1 MAEENQRSKSGT
13 SNSGKSSAGG
23 KNGNVSGGRKKRTG
37 AAPAPPRPFGKRS
50 GKLLEHGSVLAFA
63 AGLVLF
69 FLCIIPGQNAWFWLH
84 NVYRGVFGIGAYG
97 LVIICI
103 SSAIALSFK
112 SVQQKAGSFG
122 KYLFAVGT
130 VLLTSW
136 HVLWHK
142 DFYFNTPWPQQLAD
156 AFNNVEIL
164 RSGGAFGAIF
174 GALLGR
180 LGIAPALVIL
190 GVSLLTLILL
200 WTRQTVVSAV
210 KNVGS
215 GAKKVGHKVSG
226 KVPVNAR
233 PIVKSTTAGR
243 RKTQPSKAGTAALD
257 EWSNSTP
264 PPEPDA
270 NAGLSSHDKDV
281 IRIFDPKRVPLQK
294 AFIPQTPPPEP
305 DPTSPDTDIVYRCP
319 PLTLLKEITSDINS
333 SRTNEQEQSTK
344 RTLLET
350 LASFGVH
357 ASIAE
362 VSHGPSVT
370 RYELVPEAG
379 VRINRIT
386 NLADDIAL
394 RLAAVGVRI
403 EAPIPGKSAIGI
415 EVPNKHKAAV
425 GLREILDSPVYHR
438 SRSKL
443 NVALGRDISGSVVCA
458 DLAKMPHLLI
468 AGTTGSGKSVCM
480 NTMIVSLLFNAKPGE
495 VRLLM
500 IDPKQVEFSVYNGV
514 PHLEIPVVSDTRKA
528 AGALAWA
535 VGEMEKRYKLLS
547 ERGVRD
553 VSGYNDLA
561 ARSGEF
567 DPITRMVIFIDEL
580 ADLMMVAPKEVEDSI
595 CRLAQKARAAG
606 IHLVIATQR
615 PSVDVIT
622 GLIKANIPSRIAL
635 SVSSQV
641 DSRTIL
647 DMSGAEK
654 LLGYG
659 DMLFLPVDL
668 QKPVRVQGC
677 YISDAEVEQVVR
689 FISMQEGAEY
699 NDGVLDE
706 IEKLSTE
713 LGKSKRGALDDLGSS
728 AGSEHDEMF
737 EEAVR
742 VVVEAEMASTTL
754 LQRRLK
760 LGYARAS
767 RVIDELEQAGIV
779 GPFEGS
785 KPRKVLVSKAQYYE
799 RTALGGS
806 IIPQA
811 DEPPPWDD
819 D

>member
-1 MAEENQRSKSGT
+1 MAEDKQRGKSGT
-13 SNSGKSSAGG
+13 QSGVKGTSAGRPGATTGGGKKSTTKVPAAPQAFRPRSGNVLEHSSA
-23 KNGNVSGGRKKRTG
+23 
-37 AAPAPPRPFGKRS
+37 
-50 GKLLEHGSVLAFA
+50 LALA
-63 AGLVLF
+63 AGLVL
-69 FLCIIPGQNAWFWLH
+69 LAVCIVPGQSAWLWLH
-84 NVYRGVFGIGAYG
+84 NAYRGVFGIGAYG
-97 LVIICI
+97 MVLVCI
-103 SSAIALSFK
+103 SAAIALSFE
-112 SVQQKAGSFG
+112 SVRKQVGVFG
-122 KYLFAVGT
+122 KYLIAISA
-130 VLLTSW
+130 VLLISW
-136 HVLWHK
+136 HVISHK
-142 DFYFNTPWPQQLAD
+142 DFYLERTAWTEQIAN
-156 AFNNVEIL
+156 AFAAEEIL
-164 RSGGAFGAIF
+164 KSGGAFGAVF
-174 GALLGR
+174 GALLGK
-180 LGIAPALVIL
+180 LGKAPALIVL

-200 WTRQTVVSAV
+200 WTRQTVVSAI

-215 GAKKVGHKVSG
+215 GAKHVGLKVTEKKTES
-226 KVPVNAR
+226 AR
-233 PIVKSTTAGR
+233 AD
-243 RKTQPSKAGTAALD
+243 SKAPVRERQKARSAAGDNGEFGEGGGSYPDHSGTASPLSPRD
-257 EWSNSTP
+257 E
-264 PPEPDA
+264 
-270 NAGLSSHDKDV
+270 DV
-281 IRIFDPKRVPLQK
+281 IRIFDPKRVPPK
-294 AFIPQTPPPEP
+294 KVFITPPLSDPETP
-305 DPTSPDTDIVYRCP
+305 ETPEAEAAYRCP
-319 PLTLLKEITSDINS
+319 PLSILKEIAPDVKSGRAD
-333 SRTNEQEQSTK
+333 EQEQSTS
-344 RTLLET
+344 RTLIET
-350 LASFGVH
+350 LASFGVR
-357 ASIAE
+357 ASIAD
-362 VSHGPSVT
+362 VARGPSVT

-386 NLADDIAL
+386 NLADDLAL

-425 GLREILDSPVYHR
+425 GMREILDSPVYRR

-480 NTMIVSLLFNAKPGE
+480 NTMIVSLLFNATPDE

-553 VSGYNDLA
+553 ISGYNELA
-561 ARSGEF
+561 GRTGEF
-567 DPITRMVIFIDEL
+567 DPLTRMVIFIDEL

-659 DMLFLPVDL
+659 DMLFLPIEL
-668 QKPVRVQGC
+668 QKPVRIQGC
-677 YISDAEVEQVVR
+677 FISDAEVEQVVR
-689 FISMQEGAEY
+689 FISMQSDAEY

-713 LGKSKRGALDDLGSS
+713 LGKGKRGAPDDFGD
-728 AGSEHDEMF
+728 ADGEHDEMF

-767 RVIDELEQAGIV
+767 RVIDQLEQAGVV

-785 KPRKVLVSKAQYYE
+785 RPRKVLVSKSQYYE
-799 RTALGGS
+799 RTALNGS
-806 IIPQA
+806 FAPQA

-819 D
+819 